1 MSEIVLDKIF
11 GNLEDVIMIS
21 GEFLTQLEYRVNVEK
36 SSSIGTIFLA
46 LQRPFLKAYTKY
58 HVNYEESC
66 NILRNLKI
74 TNEKFAQ
81 ELEKLEK
88 KALTSRNLALLSY
101 LIMPIQRIPVSHL
114 FPHLLILLALHFIA
128 QGKSIFI

>member
-1 MSEIVLDKIF
+1 LDKIF
-11 GNLEDVIMIS
+11 GNLEEVILIS
-21 GEFLTQLEYRVNVEK
+21 GEFLTQLEYRVQVEK

-46 LQRPFLKAYTKY
+46 LQRPFLKAY
-58 HVNYEESC
+58 YEESC
-66 NILRNLKI
+66 NLLRNLKI

-101 LIMPIQRIPVSHL
+101 LIMPIQRIPVSRL
-114 FPHLLILLALHFIA
+114 MRLLLRL
-128 QGKSIFI
+128 S